1 MGLDNINT
9 LSFPISAVNF
19 SQPMAISKSPG
30 RETGGPPI
38 RREGPE
44 EGIKHSQSAFVEL
57 QKINDNI
64 NELAK
69 IQKAFEKRFEKL
81 DSYFEQMKERLER
94 IIKQFP
100 PFPPGSEDRVQALR
114 AFSFFRKMMDQLT
127 LPPREEALTK

>member
-1 MGLDNINT
+1 MGLDNIST

-30 RETGGPPI
+30 REPGSPPI
-38 RREGPE
+38 RRAETG
-44 EGIKHSQSAFVEL
+44 EGIKCSQSKFVEL
-57 QKINDNI
+57 QKVNDNI

-69 IQKAFEKRFEKL
+69 VQKAFRIRFEKVDGYL
-81 DSYFEQMKERLER
+81 EEMKEQLER
-94 IIKQFP
+94 VIKQFP